1 MSLVIEVI
9 SDVVC
14 PWCFI
19 GKRRLEAALA
29 LFAEAQ
35 PDAEPP
41 TVLWLPFQL
50 NPDMPE
56 AGMARDEYMRA
67 KFGERSAE
75 VIERMAGEGE
85 REGIYFEFDRIARQP
100 NTVRA
105 HALIDRAAACE
116 LQDAVVEALFT
127 AYFIDGADLTDNA
140 VLERIAIEQG
150 MPHDEIHAALDDGL
164 DDGATLIAVRE
175 ADAHAR
181 EMGVSG
187 VPFFVL
193 NRQLAVSGA
202 HPAETLLA
210 AMLKAS
216 AE

>member
-9 SDVVC
+9 SDIVC

-29 LFAEAQ
+29 LYAEAE

-50 NPDMPE
+50 NPDMPDT
-56 AGMARDEYMRA
+56 GMARDAYLAA
-67 KFGERSAE
+67 KFGERQSD
-75 VIERMAGEGE
+75 IMERMAHEGE
-85 REGIYFEFDRIARQP
+85 REGIYFEFDRIAQQP
-100 NTVRA
+100 NTAKA

-116 LQDAVVEALFT
+116 LQDAVVEALFN
-127 AYFIDGADLTDNA
+127 AYFVHGEDLSNDA
-140 VLERIAIEQG
+140 VLERIASDEG
-150 MPHDEIHAALDDGL
+150 LPADEIEAALRDEN
-164 DDGATLIAVRE
+164 TLVAVRE

-202 HPAETLLA
+202 HPADTLLA

>member
-9 SDVVC
+9 SDIVC

-29 LFAEAQ
+29 LYAEAE

-56 AGMARDEYMRA
+56 SGMPRDAYIAA
-67 KFGERSAE
+67 KFGARQSE
-75 VIERMAGEGE
+75 IMERMAHEGE
-85 REGIYFEFDRIARQP
+85 REGIYFEFDRITQQP
-100 NTVRA
+100 NTAKA

-116 LQDAVVEALFT
+116 LQDALVEALFN
-127 AYFIDGADLTDNA
+127 AYFVHGEDLSDDA
-140 VLERIAIEQG
+140 VLERIASGEG
-150 MPHDEIHAALDDGL
+150 LPADEIEAALRDEN
-164 DDGATLIAVRE
+164 TLTAVRE

-202 HPAETLLA
+202 HPADTLLA
-210 AMLKAS
+210 AMRKAS